1 MTGAADPWQLA
12 DPFELPDWLGEEAF
26 TWVADHALSSVH
38 VGGTL
43 TSETGLQLPLD
54 LLCVDAAFPA
64 AVVGEQVRHD
74 AHQAWHYD
82 QVLLLGRDRR
92 TALAVPVAQVDADL
106 ACDAL
111 RRLAKAVGVRTD
123 RVSVTLRL

>member
-1 MTGAADPWQLA
+1 MTAPRDAWQPT
-12 DPFELPDWLGEEAF
+12 DPFDLPDWLGEAAF

-43 TSETGLQLPLD
+43 TSTDGRQLPLD

-64 AVVGEQVRHD
+64 AVVDEQVRHD

-82 QVLLLGRDRR
+82 QVLLLSRHGS
-92 TALAVPVAQVDADL
+92 TALAVPVARVDADL
-106 ACDAL
+106 SCDAL
-111 RRLAKAVGVRTD
+111 RRFAKAVGVRSD